1 MKDED
6 VYKDRESQIAAIE
19 KTFKGAKEP
28 VCILKCSNFS
38 LGFSGLD
45 TSHIQFKV
53 LYSMYM
59 NKSTDKAINRMNCG
73 VYINE
78 ATTKRHL
85 LMHYIAVLFLY
96 FLHCIF

>member
-45 TSHIQFKV
+45 TSCHIYN
-53 LYSMYM
+53 L
-59 NKSTDKAINRMNCG
+59 KSSI
-73 VYINE
+73 
-78 ATTKRHL
+78 L
-85 LMHYIAVLFLY
+85 
-96 FLHCIF
+96 CI